1 MSATKLLIVKSELF
15 VFNTVFTEFVIVIV
29 PFPSVMLFPPVMIA
43 VKLPSVKSKQE
54 GALFE
59 FKLIINKKWM

>member
-1 MSATKLLIVKSELF
+1 
-15 VFNTVFTEFVIVIV
+15 VFTEFVIVIV

-43 VKLPSVKSKQE
+43 VKLPSAKSKQE

-59 FKLIINKKWM
+59 FKLIINSSGSIISNICDHEHPS